1 MRVEHSMDSEA
12 AAPERECAL
21 TDTLLLGIR
30 PARPRAGDLGRK
42 DRKPEDRVAHAER
55 QKTAASQ
62 FDT

>member
-12 AAPERECAL
+12 AAPGRECAL
-21 TDTLLLGIR
+21 TVTLLPGIR
-30 PARPRAGDLGRK
+30 PARPRAGDLGRQ
-42 DRKPEDRVAHAER
+42 DREPEDRVAHAER

>member
-1 MRVEHSMDSEA
+1 MDSEA

-42 DRKPEDRVAHAER
+42 DRKPEDRVAHAKR
-55 QKTAASQ
+55 QKTAAS
-62 FDT
+62 